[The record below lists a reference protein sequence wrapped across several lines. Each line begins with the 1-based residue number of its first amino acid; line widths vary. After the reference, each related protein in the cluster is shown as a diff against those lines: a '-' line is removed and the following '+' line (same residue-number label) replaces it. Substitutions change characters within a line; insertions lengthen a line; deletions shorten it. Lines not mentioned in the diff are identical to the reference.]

1 MKTILI
7 LEDNAREMERL
18 VKIVQDQ
25 EPENEVVCTANLEQ
39 AYHMAMEKSID
50 LFLLDIILDHRG
62 TGDASGMTFADNIR
76 GVERY
81 RFTPVIFITALEDP
95 GLYAYSD
102 VNCYGYVEKPYDPQQ
117 LIMMIEDAL
126 TMPATHTGRRN
137 MYYKQDGALLRL
149 QSDEIIYIENG
160 RSGRIIHT
168 ASEDRYMTYKPCKEI
183 LKELNSTNFVQCNRY
198 VIVNKNY
205 IETIDPVNRYI
216 TFGGRK
222 DMVEIGRTFKKSFL
236 RSVFNG

>member
-18 VKIVQDQ
+18 VKIVHDLGPQ
-25 EPENEVVCTANLEQ
+25 NEVVCATNLEQ
-39 AYHMAMEKSID
+39 AYHMAMEQSID
-50 LFLLDIILDHRG
+50 LFLLDIILDHRV

-81 RFTPVIFITALEDP
+81 HFTPMIFITALEDP
-95 GLYAYSD
+95 SLYAYSD
-102 VNCYGYVEKPYDPQQ
+102 VNCYSYVEKPYDSEQ
-117 LIMMIEDAL
+117 LAATIQEAL
-126 TMPATHTGRRN
+126 TIPTAHAEMKN
-137 MYYKQDGALLRL
+137 MYYKRDGSLLRI
-149 QSDEIIYIENG
+149 QSDKIIYIENG

-168 ASEDRYMTYKPCKEI
+168 TTDDRYMSYKPCKEI
-183 LKELNSTNFVQCNRY
+183 LKELDSANFVQCNRF

-205 IETIDPVNRYI
+205 IETVDPVNRYI
-216 TFGGRK
+216 TFAGRK
-222 DMVEIGRTFKKSFL
+222 DMIEIGRTFKKSFL